1 MIIILNKH
9 MGADNSYVYC
19 TTIPMSRMCHILQQR
34 HMRWYFYVTM
44 VFRAPLFLL
53 SRVYATYLW
62 IGLLLQMRHYDT
74 ASGLFMLRALN
85 IAWPE
90 KSKQLNFLRRPF
102 ESMRLCNEKNSW
114 NVRISLIR
122 SVDRAHES

>member
-9 MGADNSYVYC
+9 IGDENYSLHY
-19 TTIPMSRMCHILQQR
+19 TTISMSIMCHILQES
-34 HMRWYFYVTM
+34 HLHWNLYVTI

-62 IGLLLQMRHYDT
+62 IGLLFQMRHYDT

-90 KSKQLNFLRRPF
+90 KSKQLIFLRRPF